1 MSGNRRACVDSNK
14 LKMERIISKSYIYS
28 EAKYVLCLIGFLFIV
43 VHIRS
48 VSKIPQNEDV
58 NGRPLFAV
66 KGTHGAKVKLYSA
79 ETLVP
84 KPHITRKSCLDILRH
99 SSEPY
104 KPWMPMKGDKETF
117 TAYLQSTKKLHNPM
131 SYLEWGCGGSTF
143 VALKYADQVVSIENS
158 ETWCNRVVHTDIAQC
173 SILMGKLHFICVN
186 AGKTTDRTGLP
197 LDTTTY
203 NYSLYTNIMDHFKYS
218 PDFVFID
225 GRLRMA
231 TALASLKISKVNSI
245 TLVHDYYD
253 RPGLFQD
260 LERFFTSDENY
271 ERREKQTMAV
281 FRRRKI
287 IDQNEWNIAW
297 QKYNQSL
304 MD

>member
-117 TAYLQSTKKLHNPM
+117 TAYLQSTKSAFFKTSTNQNKW
-131 SYLEWGCGGSTF
+131 SYQTGYILLD
-143 VALKYADQVVSIENS
+143 AKY
-158 ETWCNRVVHTDIAQC
+158 
-173 SILMGKLHFICVN
+173 LMPLN
-186 AGKTTDRTGLP
+186 LP
-197 LDTTTY
+197 
-203 NYSLYTNIMDHFKYS
+203 
-218 PDFVFID
+218 
-225 GRLRMA
+225 G
-231 TALASLKISKVNSI
+231 
-245 TLVHDYYD
+245 
-253 RPGLFQD
+253 
-260 LERFFTSDENY
+260 
-271 ERREKQTMAV
+271 
-281 FRRRKI
+281 
-287 IDQNEWNIAW
+287 
-297 QKYNQSL
+297 
-304 MD
+304 